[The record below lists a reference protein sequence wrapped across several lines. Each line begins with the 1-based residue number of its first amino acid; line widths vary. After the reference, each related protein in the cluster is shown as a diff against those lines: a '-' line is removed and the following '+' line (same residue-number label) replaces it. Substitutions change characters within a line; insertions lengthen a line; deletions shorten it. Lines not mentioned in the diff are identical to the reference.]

1 MKEVENRFVVS
12 NYTARTDLN
21 GLVSLG
27 FLEVIQVNKIKQNFI
42 RSVDFSTILEK
53 YKIQ

>member
-1 MKEVENRFVVS
+1 VIS
-12 NYTARTDLN
+12 NYTSRADLN

-27 FLEVIQVNKIKQNFI
+27 FLEIIQGNKIKQNFI
-42 RSVDFSTILEK
+42 RAEAFSKILEK